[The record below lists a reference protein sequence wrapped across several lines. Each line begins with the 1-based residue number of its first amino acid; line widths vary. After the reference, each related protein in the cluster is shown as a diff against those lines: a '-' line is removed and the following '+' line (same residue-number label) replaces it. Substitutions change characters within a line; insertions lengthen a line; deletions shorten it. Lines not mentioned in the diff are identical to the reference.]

1 MHLDIAFVNLKNLE
15 WIGFQVVLSI
25 IRYRFVNFMN
35 TLYGMSLGSA
45 PPFSVGAVFSYTI
58 HFLDLAVN
66 RD

>member
-1 MHLDIAFVNLKNLE
+1 MHLDITFVNLKNLE

-35 TLYGMSLGSA
+35 TLYGMSLGSV